1 MIVAAA
7 ICPCPPL
14 LARELTG
21 QAEVLPEL
29 RAACAAAVGSLAA
42 VGPDVIVV
50 AGPAEETASW
60 DPGGRLDIAAYAPA
74 PGSSGPRAGGTGAG
88 LPLSLGIGARL
99 LDEAGY
105 SGARAL
111 HGIAAL
117 AAPDD
122 CLRLG
127 HQVARSAA
135 RVALL
140 AMGDGAPAASRA
152 APGYLDERA
161 APFDA
166 AVERAVRDADL
177 AALAA
182 LDPDLAADLMAVGR
196 ARLAGPRGRPRRG
209 RRGDDPAAADGPPPG
224 PLRTEVL
231 YSDAPFGVAYLVAT
245 LAPRWPPRR
254 APRRPRT
261 WITARRISDPM
272 KQDILVLGSG
282 VVLPARRLAQHDG
295 ELDPGGDLQLAE
307 DVVDVRVDGPLG
319 DEQPRADFPV
329 GQPAGH
335 QLGDLPFAPGQQGRH
350 GRRRSPPRHRPPR
363 RRSPPR
369 RAVPAP
375 RQAPP

>member
-1 MIVAAA
+1 VIVAAA

-42 VGPDVIVV
+42 AGPDVIVV
-50 AGPAEETASW
+50 AGPDEETGRW
-60 DPGGRLDIAAYAPA
+60 DPDGRLDTAAYAPA
-74 PGSSGPRAGGTGAG
+74 GARGPRGGG

-105 SGARAL
+105 AGPRAL

-127 HQVARSAA
+127 QQVARSAP

-140 AMGDGAPAASRA
+140 AMGDGSARRSVS

-166 AVERAVRDADL
+166 AVERAVRDVDL

-182 LDPDLAADLMAVGR
+182 LDPELAADLMAVGR
-196 ARLAGPRGRPRRG
+196 PAWQVLAGALGAAIAG
-209 RRGDDPAAADGPPPG
+209 ADPAAAGGPPPG
-224 PLRTEVL
+224 RLRSEVL
-231 YSDAPFGVAYLVAT
+231 YCDAPLGVAYLVA
-245 LAPRWPPRR
+245 A
-254 APRRPRT
+254 
-261 WITARRISDPM
+261 
-272 KQDILVLGSG
+272 LV
-282 VVLPARRLAQHDG
+282 PC
-295 ELDPGGDLQLAE
+295 
-307 DVVDVRVDGPLG
+307 
-319 DEQPRADFPV
+319 
-329 GQPAGH
+329 
-335 QLGDLPFAPGQQGRH
+335 
-350 GRRRSPPRHRPPR
+350 
-363 RRSPPR
+363 
-369 RAVPAP
+369 
-375 RQAPP
+375 

>member
-74 PGSSGPRAGGTGAG
+74 GALGPRAGGTGPG

-140 AMGDGAPAASRA
+140 AMGDGSARRTAS

-196 ARLAGPRGRPRRG
+196 PAWQVLAAALGAAGA
-209 RRGDDPAAADGPPPG
+209 GDDPAAADGPPPG

-245 LAPRWPPRR
+245 LAPR
-254 APRRPRT
+254 
-261 WITARRISDPM
+261 
-272 KQDILVLGSG
+272 
-282 VVLPARRLAQHDG
+282 
-295 ELDPGGDLQLAE
+295 
-307 DVVDVRVDGPLG
+307 
-319 DEQPRADFPV
+319 
-329 GQPAGH
+329 
-335 QLGDLPFAPGQQGRH
+335 
-350 GRRRSPPRHRPPR
+350 
-363 RRSPPR
+363 
-369 RAVPAP
+369 
-375 RQAPP
+375 